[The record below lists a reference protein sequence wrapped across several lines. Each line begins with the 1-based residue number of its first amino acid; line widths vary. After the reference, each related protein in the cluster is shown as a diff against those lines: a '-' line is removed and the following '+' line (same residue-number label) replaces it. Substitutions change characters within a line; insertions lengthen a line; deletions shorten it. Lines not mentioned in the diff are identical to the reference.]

1 MSETN
6 GHHDH
11 SEDAAPLTLDELY
24 AATEEIVVLPKLSE
38 RLGKQVSVRHTVVSR
53 SDWIGMLADTP
64 PGSEDWPAKEWSD
77 RETAWLK
84 TLAPEVRADYHR
96 AWADAAARVCVAAAL
111 EPKLSLTDARRLGE
125 DMTVL
130 YRSILRLSGLIKEE
144 PAKSDQPPA
153 EPDQPVEPDEKTSKP
168 PAETPEPEPEPAK
181 G

>member
-6 GHHDH
+6 GHNDH

-24 AATEEIVVLPKLSE
+24 AATEKVAVLPTMSE
-38 RLGKQVSVRHTVVSR
+38 RLGRKVTVQHTVISR
-53 SDWIGMLADTP
+53 SDWISMFADHP
-64 PGSEDWPAKEWSD
+64 PGSEEWPANEWGV

-84 TLAPEVRADYHR
+84 TQTPEARADYHR

-111 EPKLSLTDARRLGE
+111 EPKLSMSDARRLGE

-130 YRSILRLSGLIKEE
+130 YRSILRLSGITKDEAATKDK
-144 PAKSDQPPA
+144 PAA
-153 EPDQPVEPDEKTSKP
+153 T
-168 PAETPEPEPEPAK
+168 AETPTEKPAEAQAEAPEATPA